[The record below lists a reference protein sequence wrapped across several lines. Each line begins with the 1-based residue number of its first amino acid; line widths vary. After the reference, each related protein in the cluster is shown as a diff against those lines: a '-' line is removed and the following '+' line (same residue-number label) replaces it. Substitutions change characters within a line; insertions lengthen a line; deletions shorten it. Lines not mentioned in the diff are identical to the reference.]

1 MERNLLHFSRFDF
14 KKEIQK
20 QSVVGIIQNL
30 FGISE
35 ATVEDYFNINIK
47 ASPYLNE
54 TDSFAKV
61 QAVMPKNIDTKKGE
75 GPLCARKTIFDF
87 FGNHPSSGLSPGLKS
102 KFQY

>member
-1 MERNLLHFSRFDF
+1 M
-14 KKEIQK
+14 
-20 QSVVGIIQNL
+20 VGIIQNL

-75 GPLCARKTIFDF
+75 RIFAPSGINTI
-87 FGNHPSSGLSPGLKS
+87 S
-102 KFQY
+102 FQTT